1 MASIFELENPAFG
14 NNYRKTTVTT
24 LAASGV
30 QTATAAQLLGG
41 VLVSTATAAFNLT
54 TATGAEI
61 CTALDAVNQNVVGI
75 SFQFSIVNL
84 GTSTYHITLLAGAT
98 GVTVSGDAIV
108 EAGTSSTF
116 RAVVTAA
123 NTVVIYKI

>member
-14 NNYRKTTVTT
+14 NSYRKTTVTT
-24 LAASGV
+24 LEASGA

-54 TATGAEI
+54 TATGALI
-61 CTALDAVNQNVVGI
+61 CAALDAVNQNVVGI

>member
-14 NNYRKTTVTT
+14 NIYRKTTVTT
-24 LAASGV
+24 LAASGA

-84 GTSTYHITLLAGAT
+84 GTSTFHVTLLAGAT
-98 GVTVSGDAIV
+98 GVTVNGDAIV

-123 NTVVIYKI
+123 NTVVIYKV